1 MLNAFIVEVTYQTTE
16 IIFEFW
22 FAAAERGPGTGTTG
36 SNLTK
41 MKYQLVITTLFMVRL
56 YL

>member
-16 IIFEFW
+16 IIFDFW
-22 FAAAERGPGTGTTG
+22 FAAAERGSGTGTTG

-41 MKYQLVITTLFMVRL
+41 MKYQLIITTLFMVSL